1 MSFFTGSV
9 PLARLRDGVDIP
21 QLGFGVFQ
29 VPPEDTADA
38 VRMALSTGYR
48 HIDTAAAY
56 RNEAAVGE
64 AVRASGLERREVFIT
79 TKCANGDHG
88 YDEATRAL
96 RASLDRLE
104 MDYVDLYLIHWPVP
118 SRDRYVE
125 TWKAFIDA
133 QEQDLVRS
141 IGVSNF
147 QPDHLERLIRETG
160 VTPTI
165 NQVELHPRL
174 QQRELRRVHADL
186 GIVTEAWSPLAQGE
200 VLDDPTIT
208 AVAEAHDR
216 TPGQVVIRWHIQLGN
231 VVIPKSVTPERI
243 EQNFRVF
250 DFELSQDEM
259 AAIEALDA
267 NERTGPEPD
276 TFVSP
281 G

>member
-1 MSFFTGSV
+1 MSFSTGSV
-9 PLARLRDGVDIP
+9 PLARLRDGVDIH

-29 VPPEDTADA
+29 VPPEDTADV

-125 TWKAFIDA
+125 TWKAFI
-133 QEQDLVRS
+133 
-141 IGVSNF
+141 
-147 QPDHLERLIRETG
+147 
-160 VTPTI
+160 
-165 NQVELHPRL
+165 
-174 QQRELRRVHADL
+174 
-186 GIVTEAWSPLAQGE
+186 
-200 VLDDPTIT
+200 
-208 AVAEAHDR
+208 
-216 TPGQVVIRWHIQLGN
+216 
-231 VVIPKSVTPERI
+231 
-243 EQNFRVF
+243 
-250 DFELSQDEM
+250 
-259 AAIEALDA
+259 
-267 NERTGPEPD
+267 
-276 TFVSP
+276 
-281 G
+281 